1 MTNLADRVYEQS
13 TTTGTGTMSLGGAPT
28 GFQSFVGGIG
38 NGNPCYYVI
47 EHPTL
52 DEWEIGIGTVTD
64 GTPDTVSRDTV
75 LKSSNSDNLVNFSA
89 GSKAVRVTLPASVVS
104 SISAPILDSTA
115 LVRDPA
121 DGTKR
126 MRIDCGAV
134 ATLTTRVLTMPDQD
148 VDLTPNS
155 GTFAAASH
163 ASRHQHGGAD
173 EIATATAGANA
184 IPKAGAGGTLATAW
198 LPGALPSLS
207 AYNTNGLLTQ
217 TAANTFTGRTI
228 SGGTGVS
235 VTNGDGVS
243 GNPSIAIGQS
253 VATTATPEF
262 LRIGVGVPSLTQ
274 RAFQTGGTLNGS
286 TGLIGYSWVGAF
298 GSDGTATA
306 DSFFSFPSTQNASYT
321 LPNLYHFRAVNV
333 SKGAS
338 NTITNQTVL
347 LIPDLSGAT
356 NNFGVQC
363 AVTAGSNKWGW
374 YGSGTA
380 NNLFNG
386 AILMGQLAS
395 EPTPGSNQ
403 AAIYAYDVAGTAEVK
418 VVDEAANRTQISYHP
433 GEIMLAH
440 SGLMGSVGL
449 TPVRV
454 PWGMDSTNDIL
465 GIRTTADVAAAIRC
479 VEWLMAQAGKPITL
493 ITETDIPRGPSWSDR
508 QLTAAGE
515 HQTLVEDFDGQVDA
529 WREAVAIENAK
540 PFWARQDVPF
550 EGRNPG
556 TFTQKPEPAWL
567 AAARQL

>member
-1 MTNLADRVYEQS
+1 MIL
-13 TTTGTGTMSLGGAPT
+13 
-28 GFQSFVGGIG
+28 
-38 NGNPCYYVI
+38 
-47 EHPTL
+47 L
-52 DEWEIGIGTVTD
+52 DKRLDPFPV
-64 GTPDTVSRDTV
+64 PDT
-75 LKSSNSDNLVNFSA
+75 
-89 GSKAVRVTLPASVVS
+89 
-104 SISAPILDSTA
+104 TA
-115 LVRDPA
+115 LIHDPA
-121 DGTKR
+121 DATKR
-126 MRIDCGAV
+126 LRIDCGAV
-134 ATLTTRVLTMPDQD
+134 ATMTTRVLTMPDQD
-148 VDLTPNS
+148 VDLTPDS
-155 GTFAAASH
+155 GTFPAATH

-207 AYNTNGLLTQ
+207 AFNSNGFLVQ
-217 TAANTFTGRTI
+217 TGANTFVARTLT
-228 SGGTGVS
+228 GGTGVT
-235 VTNGDGVS
+235 VTEGAGGAS
-243 GNPSIAIGQS
+243 NPSIAIGQS
-253 VATTATPEF
+253 VAITATPEF
-262 LRIGVGVPSLTQ
+262 LRIGIGVPSLTQ

-286 TGLIGYSWVGAF
+286 TGLIGYCWVGTY
-298 GSDGTATA
+298 GSDGTASGDA
-306 DSFFSFPSTQNASYT
+306 FFSFPTVQNASFT
-321 LPNLYHFRAVNV
+321 MTNLYHFRAVNM

-338 NTITNQTVL
+338 ATVTNQTGVM
-347 LIPDLSGAT
+347 IPDLSGAT

-363 AVTAGSNKWGW
+363 AVSAGSNKWGW

-403 AAIYAYDVAGTAEVK
+403 AGIYTYDNAGTAEVK

-440 SGLMGSVGL
+440 AALMNSVGL

-479 VEWLMAQAGKPITL
+479 VEWLMSQAGKPITL

-508 QLTAAGE
+508 QLTAAGD

-529 WREAVAIENAK
+529 WREAVAIEDAK
-540 PFWARQDVPF
+540 PFWAREYVPF
-550 EGRNPG
+550 EGRHPG

-567 AAARQL
+567 AAARSI